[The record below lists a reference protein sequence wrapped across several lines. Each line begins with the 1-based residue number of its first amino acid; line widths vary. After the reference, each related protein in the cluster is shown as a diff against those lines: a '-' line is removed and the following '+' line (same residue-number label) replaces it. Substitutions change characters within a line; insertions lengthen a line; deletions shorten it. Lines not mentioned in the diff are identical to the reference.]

1 MGEFFLKAA
10 ITAAMTQ
17 LGKDPRTIFV
27 GQNVCYPGHVV
38 YETLQGVPEAQRLEV
53 PVVENTQM
61 GLCTGLALAGYLSI
75 CIFPRM
81 DFMLLAMDQL
91 VNHLDK
97 LEEMSRGQF
106 RPKVII
112 RTMLGNTEPLHPG
125 PQHCQDYTG
134 ALRLMLKH
142 CAVFAPRTVGGLNHS
157 YGFAEINDISTII
170 VEPAY
175 R

>member
-1 MGEFFLKAA
+1 MTKLAQNPKA
-10 ITAAMTQ
+10 
-17 LGKDPRTIFV
+17 IFV
-27 GQNVCYPGHVV
+27 GQNVCYPGHVI
-38 YETLQGVPEAQRLEV
+38 YETVKNIPANQCLEV
-53 PVVENTQM
+53 PVFENTQM
-61 GLCTGLALAGYLSI
+61 GLCTGLALAGYLPI

-97 LEEMSRGQF
+97 LSEMSQGQF
-106 RPKVII
+106 RPKVIV

-125 PQHCQDYTG
+125 PQHCQDYTEV
-134 ALRLMLKH
+134 LRLMLKNA
-142 CAVFAPRTVGGLNHS
+142 AVYAPKTIAGIQQSYFA
-157 YGFAEINDISTII
+157 AEMNDIPTIV